1 MSEGIYGALAPYYNK
16 LQQHL
21 DYGSWADFFE
31 RAFSLYFDGKVKDVL
46 DLGCGTGSMTLELCR
61 RGYDMIGI
69 DISPEMLALAAQSG
83 ENEGMSDKLL
93 WLCQDMRSFELYGT
107 VEATVS
113 CLDCL
118 NHLTDTKQLAEC
130 FSLVHN
136 YLVPNGLFIFD
147 LNSKYKFENIYA
159 DNSFVFEEEGI
170 MCVWQNFYN
179 RRTHLC
185 DFCISLFEE
194 DADGRY
200 TRTDEYQRERMYPV
214 STVKKLLKRTG
225 FDVLGIYGDLDFTP
239 ATDEDER
246 LYVIA
251 RAKK

>member
-1 MSEGIYGALAPYYNK
+1 MSEGIYGALAPYYDQ
-16 LQQHL
+16 LQQV
-21 DYGSWADFFE
+21 DYVSWADFFE
-31 RAFSLYFDGKVKDVL
+31 RAFSLYFDGKVSDVL

-61 RGYDMIGI
+61 RGYDMIGV

-83 ENEGMSDKLL
+83 DREGMSDKLL

-118 NHLTDTKQLAEC
+118 NHLTDTRQLTEC
-130 FSLVHN
+130 LSLVHN

-159 DNSFVFEEEGI
+159 DNSFVFEEEEL

-179 RRTHLC
+179 RKTHLC
-185 DFCISLFEE
+185 DFCISLFEQ
-194 DADGRY
+194 DSDGRY
-200 TRTDEYQRERMYPV
+200 VRTDEYQRERMYPV
-214 STVKKLLKRTG
+214 STIKKLLCKTG
-225 FDVLGIYGDLDFTP
+225 FDVIGIYGDLDFTP
-239 ATDEDER
+239 ATEEDER
-246 LYVIA
+246 LYIIA